1 MTEGFTIVI
10 VRQWVSL
17 ANKKTLTNKLHHTY
31 LAFLP
36 PTPATLTFNHKHEHS
51 LILYKFQ
58 KILCTFSK
66 TFSNIEK
73 AYDVE
78 ATENVN
84 NKMSKKTTTENNC
97 LQKSVPGEASITI
110 KGLALKDHRYHL
122 HYSVLFKIHLYQQLF
137 C

>member
-31 LAFLP
+31 L

-51 LILYKFQ
+51 LILYRFQ

-84 NKMSKKTTTENNC
+84 NKMSKKNQQKITVYRKAFLEKLP
-97 LQKSVPGEASITI
+97 LQ
-110 KGLALKDHRYHL
+110 
-122 HYSVLFKIHLYQQLF
+122 
-137 C
+137 